1 MKLYALSECYT
12 PNEREAVGF
21 ISYIKLFKLKEDAV
35 AKMKE
40 EAYTDGNE
48 VLYYKDNKHIHG
60 ESSLNSSGTLVG
72 NAGAYDYLRSVL
84 EWEIREYEIEV

>member
-21 ISYIKLFKLKEDAV
+21 ISYIKLFKSKEDAV

-48 VLYYKDNKHIHG
+48 VLYYEENKHIHG
-60 ESSLNSSGTLVG
+60 ESSLNPSGAIVS
-72 NAGAYDYLRSVL
+72 NAKASDYSNAIL

>member
-21 ISYIKLFKLKEDAV
+21 ISYIKLFKSKEDAV

-40 EAYTDGNE
+40 EAYKDGNE

-60 ESSLNSSGTLVG
+60 ESPLNLSGTIVG
-72 NAGAYDYLRSVL
+72 NAKASDYSNAIL